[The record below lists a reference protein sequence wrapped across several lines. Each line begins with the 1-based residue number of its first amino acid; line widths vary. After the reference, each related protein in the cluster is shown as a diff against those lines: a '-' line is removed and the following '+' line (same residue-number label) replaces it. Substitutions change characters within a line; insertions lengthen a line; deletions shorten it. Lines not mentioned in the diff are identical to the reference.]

1 LRVGGQV
8 KHLIDLFHGLPHK
21 MRIDNGALHKLGA
34 PVDAGRGNEI
44 DHANRVAA
52 TEQQSNKV
60 RTDETGA
67 ARDKTSL
74 RCRAIGLFS
83 YCFLCTPSSDVWMA
97 EAGPPNLAG
106 TPGRLRENPP
116 FILREPQ
123 DERFSVRKMGRC
135 RGLAEMR
142 SCSRKRASRR
152 SGFPGFPLET
162 RGNDEKKL
170 TNCGI
175 PERSQSA
182 IGARAVG
189 PTQGR
194 FHPFHRTAV

>member
-1 LRVGGQV
+1 
-8 KHLIDLFHGLPHK
+8 
-21 MRIDNGALHKLGA
+21 MHKLGA

-83 YCFLCTPSSDVWMA
+83 YCFLCTLSSDGWMA

-106 TPGRLRENPP
+106 TPGGCGKTLHSSFESLRTNGATATMEYAEVFRSKDGTVSRPC
-116 FILREPQ
+116 R
-123 DERFSVRKMGRC
+123 DEVM
-135 RGLAEMR
+135 LAE
-142 SCSRKRASRR
+142 A
-152 SGFPGFPLET
+152 
-162 RGNDEKKL
+162 
-170 TNCGI
+170 GI
-175 PERSQSA
+175 QTFRISWIPA
-182 IGARAVG
+182 
-189 PTQGR
+189 
-194 FHPFHRTAV
+194 